1 MEAQNNILSV
11 LGLFHCVHFHLFIV
25 KGDKT
30 LKVCLRPSGSRFHGV
45 IERTCLLHGTSLH
58 KIPAV
63 WQKGIG
69 KGVHTL
75 VLQMVRL
82 QTGTQKGNAD
92 HIILDVMSV
101 FAVIQ
106 KADAV
111 ISLGEVSKT
120 VGNALKSG
128 LIPACV
134 PVVWAPHIAVLYI
147 IGCIGGADIHR
158 ESSL

>member
-1 MEAQNNILSV
+1 MGSLSV
-11 LGLFHCVHFHLFIV
+11 HASCTV
-25 KGDKT
+25 
-30 LKVCLRPSGSRFHGV
+30 RPSTNPRRV
-45 IERTCLLHGTSLH
+45 AE
-58 KIPAV
+58 
-63 WQKGIG
+63 GIG

-120 VGNALKSG
+120 MGNALKSG
-128 LIPACV
+128 
-134 PVVWAPHIAVLYI
+134 
-147 IGCIGGADIHR
+147 
-158 ESSL
+158 